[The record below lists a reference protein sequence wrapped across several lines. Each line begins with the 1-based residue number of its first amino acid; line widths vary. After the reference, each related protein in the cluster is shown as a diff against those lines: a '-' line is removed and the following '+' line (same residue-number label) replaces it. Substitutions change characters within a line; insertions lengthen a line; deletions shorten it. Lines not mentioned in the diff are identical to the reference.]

1 VSLSNC
7 TPKSKIQN
15 PKSGDLIL
23 MDLLMPVLDGFEVTR
38 QLRQLPELK
47 DVVAIALSADVFES
61 TKQKSLA
68 AGCQDFLPKP
78 VQAELLLESV
88 MVHLRLEG
96 IYEEPLHSREVEPN
110 LCAAPVVPPP
120 RGDRH
125 PISIGQNGRYY
136 RHSRPSHSAGTIG

>member
-1 VSLSNC
+1 
-7 TPKSKIQN
+7 
-15 PKSGDLIL
+15 
-23 MDLLMPVLDGFEVTR
+23 M
-38 QLRQLPELK
+38 
-47 DVVAIALSADVFES
+47 VAIALSANVFES

-120 RGDRH
+120 PEAIATLSQLVKMGDITGILDQATQLEQLDNKFV
-125 PISIGQNGRYY
+125 PL
-136 RHSRPSHSAGTIG
+136 P

>member
-1 VSLSNC
+1 
-7 TPKSKIQN
+7 
-15 PKSGDLIL
+15 
-23 MDLLMPVLDGFEVTR
+23 MPVLDGFEVTR
-38 QLRQLPELK
+38 GLRQLPELK

-120 RGDRH
+120 QRRS
-125 PISIGQNGRYY
+125 PPYLNWSKWAILQAFSTKPLSWNNWIINSCRYY
-136 RHSRPSHSAGTIG
+136 DSKQRREA